1 MGKPAMF
8 RPILTLS
15 ALLFAAA
22 PAAASSYS
30 ATLASPSNQRIIG
43 RDIVWN
49 CATGTCQ
56 GATEESRPA
65 VICQNLARTAGKV
78 GSFLAD
84 GRAFTSAELDKCNT
98 AARSSIGG
106 SIAAQ

>member
-1 MGKPAMF
+1 ML
-8 RPILTLS
+8 RSIVTIS

-22 PAAASSYS
+22 PAAASTYS

-49 CATGTCQ
+49 CATATCQ

-65 VICQNLARTAGKV
+65 VICQNLALTAGKV

-98 AARSSIGG
+98 AAKSSPSG
-106 SIAAQ
+106 SVAAQ

>member
-1 MGKPAMF
+1 ML
-8 RPILTLS
+8 RPILTVS
-15 ALLFAAA
+15 AFLFAAA
-22 PAAASSYS
+22 PATASTYS
-30 ATLASPSNQRIIG
+30 ATLASPTSQRIIS

-49 CATGTCQ
+49 CATGACQ

-65 VICQNLARTAGKV
+65 VICQSLARQAGKI
-78 GSFLAD
+78 GNFSTD

-98 AARSSIGG
+98 AAKSPTGG